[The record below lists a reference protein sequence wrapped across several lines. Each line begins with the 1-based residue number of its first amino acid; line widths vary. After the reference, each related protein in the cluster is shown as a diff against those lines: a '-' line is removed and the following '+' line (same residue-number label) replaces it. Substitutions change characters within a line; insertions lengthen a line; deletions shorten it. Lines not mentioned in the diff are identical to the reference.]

1 MTQACIGLLTR
12 HLAAQHLAGEDDRL
26 RSVLVDVIR
35 HGLADDQSRWEFTNA
50 IIDSPP
56 PPEADD
62 AHERANEDKATA
74 PIVRSLTDYM
84 ALKPKDDA
92 ELIKDRFLCKGGGLL
107 FVAPTGVGK
116 SSWSMQTAIS
126 WSLGRSSFGL
136 TPVRRLKSL
145 IIQAENDDYDIR
157 EEIDGVLKGLNLTEE
172 DQATANQNVNIA
184 HVNDRTGFEFFEE
197 VLEPTLQAYKPDLL
211 WIDPVL
217 AYLQGDVSDQ
227 KDVSRFLRHGLNPIL
242 KKFQCACV
250 LVHHTKKQT
259 TNGEDVQDE
268 AYLGMGSSEFSNW
281 CRASL
286 VLRKVKGVNHIFRLS
301 APKRGTRL
309 HWKKDDKT
317 TPTIDKYV
325 AQSLEPNVI
334 FWNEL
339 TQAAAED
346 AQDTTDT
353 DCANILKLVP
363 GDGFLIHHD
372 DLLRRCSEQI
382 PLGMQKSRK
391 LIKEMLGNEQL
402 YASLAKQEKAPPA
415 RLIGRAE
422 HKGLVLSQL
431 QQESHGYYVV
441 GEPANN

>member
-1 MTQACIGLLTR
+1 MMPPLPSIPSEPVTIPKARASAAEPTSQIEPAKTSDPQVEHVLKVLAEMKERTGFDTANVPPSHPESGPRQELRLKLIDYYEKQDIETTSDASYRRLMDIIEDYSQDFPDVATIVNTIVAASPNEQELDEGIEVRGLT
-12 HLAAQHLAGEDDRL
+12 E
-26 RSVLVDVIR
+26 
-35 HGLADDQSRWEFTNA
+35 
-50 IIDSPP
+50 
-56 PPEADD
+56 
-62 AHERANEDKATA
+62 
-74 PIVRSLTDYM
+74 YM
-84 ALKPKDDA
+84 ALKPTDDA

-126 WSLGRSSFGL
+126 WSLGKSSFGM
-136 TPVRRLKSL
+136 TPVRKLKSL

-157 EEIDGVLKGLNLTEE
+157 EEIDGVLKGLYLSEE
-172 DQATANQNVNIA
+172 DQATANNNVNIA
-184 HVNDRTGFEFFEE
+184 HVNDRTGFEFFDE
-197 VLEPTLQAYKPDLL
+197 VLEPTLKAYKPDLL

-217 AYLQGDVSDQ
+217 AYLRGDVSDQ
-227 KDVSRFLRHGLNPIL
+227 KDVSRFLRHSLNPIL
-242 KKFQCACV
+242 KKYQCACV

-317 TPTIDKYV
+317 TPTIDRYV

-339 TQAAAED
+339 TQAVAED

-353 DCANILKLVP
+353 D
-363 GDGFLIHHD
+363 
-372 DLLRRCSEQI
+372 R
-382 PLGMQKSRK
+382 
-391 LIKEMLGNEQL
+391 
-402 YASLAKQEKAPPA
+402 
-415 RLIGRAE
+415 
-422 HKGLVLSQL
+422 
-431 QQESHGYYVV
+431 
-441 GEPANN
+441 